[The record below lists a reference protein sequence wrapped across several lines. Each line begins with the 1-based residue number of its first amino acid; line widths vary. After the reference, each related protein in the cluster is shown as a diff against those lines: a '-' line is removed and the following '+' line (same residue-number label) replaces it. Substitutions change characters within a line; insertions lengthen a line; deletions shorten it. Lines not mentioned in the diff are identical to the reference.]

1 MKNARVVI
9 EMIQHQV
16 IWPMQFIASQSVE
29 YILNKVGK
37 HYAICIPYSFKEHT
51 YPLPGLQKV
60 CKMGI
65 TQVSVLPPREKLKE
79 LRTEQEFIPGQ
90 NKVKRRTS
98 KTETWIWRLVL
109 FLTLTPLYYEIHR
122 KWMPQAAF
130 VGKYLV
136 TNAINFSF
144 ESKMTIQRD
153 KWEGTYIWY
162 RTVISNHRQNNSA
175 DTVVME
181 DFWV

>member
-1 MKNARVVI
+1 
-9 EMIQHQV
+9 
-16 IWPMQFIASQSVE
+16 MQFIASQSVE

-90 NKVKRRTS
+90 NKVRKEEDQQNRNLNL
-98 KTETWIWRLVL
+98 KTGSI
-109 FLTLTPLYYEIHR
+109 FDSD
-122 KWMPQAAF
+122 
-130 VGKYLV
+130 
-136 TNAINFSF
+136 AI
-144 ESKMTIQRD
+144 IL
-153 KWEGTYIWY
+153 
-162 RTVISNHRQNNSA
+162 
-175 DTVVME
+175 
-181 DFWV
+181 